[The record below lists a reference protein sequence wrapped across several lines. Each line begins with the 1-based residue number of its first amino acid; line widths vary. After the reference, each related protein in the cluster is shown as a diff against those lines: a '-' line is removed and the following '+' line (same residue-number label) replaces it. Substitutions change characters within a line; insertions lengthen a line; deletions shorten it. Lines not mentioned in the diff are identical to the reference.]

1 MQSLLQLVFITCGL
15 LFAEIHMSVL
25 SNYCYSDYVNFLSP
39 IAIFGGLAVG
49 NLIGLHPQIFKL
61 SLRSLCW
68 IVFLLQAITYIGLK
82 FVPQF
87 QMGLALPFIGYGLVM
102 TYLFSAYSLKEL
114 IMSLGI
120 SGIIVSL
127 SYKWLLEIYADISP
141 LATLLFPVLTAILA
155 DRRHQILNWI
165 PHGVFLLIIPG
176 LFHWDVH
183 HPPSII
189 KKRFKEDEF
198 SVVVSEKKVNPL
210 FITELFKRQIGQY
223 IFTINGSR
231 FGLIPD
237 YEETHSRLTT
247 KQFNRPYDLPYLF
260 TQPERVLVIGSA
272 EGRNVISAL
281 ANGVKDIWALDINPD
296 VFELFKTSLP
306 EVGSLIYFRPEVQ
319 VIVAEGRHFLEQ
331 CPKPFDLITLQGVQT
346 GSAAAATS
354 PIMIESFLFT
364 QEAVKAAWN
373 CLTDNGLI
381 MYDEY
386 TGQGFNYLPQIIAKQ
401 AKDALH
407 LPEEQI
413 LLLSY
418 SHSETDPTSRAG
430 EIKNRSSV
438 FISKKPLT
446 LSEESQTLLNDH
458 HVSIEAMN
466 PLHQANLTDNNPHF
480 RVKRSVLDQL
490 FSISMVCLFLLVLL
504 IIKTSAFLGKAESVW
519 LSLTGVAYMMFVFG
533 LSGPFSL
540 WLGHPGRVTP
550 VLYITLYAMSL
561 VSGLWVLK
569 SKKKTGAFLTMIFS
583 VSVTLW
589 AALYHHWSTG
599 LLNISSM
606 ELRIILCILVVS
618 LFAFTAEIP
627 YILGLRVF
635 ENKTRSWANALEH
648 VGNLAAIPLSI
659 WIQVKWGSQALLLT
673 SSLLFLI
680 VGFVLLIS
688 SKKIAT

>member
-1 MQSLLQLVFITCGL
+1 MQSLLQLVLITCGL

-49 NLIGLHPQIFKL
+49 NLVGLHPQIFKL
-61 SLRSLCW
+61 SLRSQCW
-68 IVFLLQAITYIGLK
+68 IVFFLQAITYLGLK
-82 FVPQF
+82 YVPHYQVW
-87 QMGLALPFIGYGLVM
+87 LALPFIGYGVLM
-102 TYLFSAYSLKEL
+102 TYLFSKYSLKEL
-114 IMSLGI
+114 IISLGI

-127 SYKWLLEIYADISP
+127 SYKWLLEIYADTSP
-141 LATLLFPVLTAILA
+141 LATLLFPVLAGILA
-155 DRRHQILNWI
+155 DRQNKIFHWI
-165 PHGVFLLIIPG
+165 PHGVFIFIILG
-176 LFHWDVH
+176 ILNWDVH

-189 KKRFKEDEF
+189 KKRFKDDEF

-260 TQPERVLVIGSA
+260 TQPERVLVVGSA

-296 VFELFKTSLP
+296 VFELFRTSLP
-306 EVGSLIYFRPEVQ
+306 DVGHLIYFRPEVQ
-319 VIVAEGRHFLEQ
+319 IVVAEGRYFLEQ
-331 CPKPFDLITLQGVQT
+331 CPRRFDLITLQGVQT
-346 GSAAAATS
+346 GSAASTTS
-354 PIMIESFLFT
+354 PVLIESFLFT
-364 QEAVKAAWN
+364 REAVKAAWD
-373 CLTDNGLI
+373 CLTDEGLI

-386 TGQGFNYLPQIIAKQ
+386 TGKGFNYLPQIIAQQ
-401 AKDALH
+401 AKDTLN

-418 SHSETDPTSRAG
+418 SHSESDPTSRAG

-438 FISKKPLT
+438 FISKKPL
-446 LSEESQTLLNDH
+446 SVSDESKSLLAKNG
-458 HVSIEAMN
+458 VSIEAMN
-466 PLHQANLTDNNPHF
+466 PLHHESLTDNNPHF

-490 FSISMVCLFLLVLL
+490 SSISMVCLFLLLVL
-504 IIKTSAFLGKAESVW
+504 IYKTTPFLGAAESIW
-519 LSLTGVAYMMFVFG
+519 LSLTGIAYMMFVFG

-569 SKKKTGAFLTMIFS
+569 SKKRTGALLTMFFS
-583 VSVTLW
+583 VSVTVW
-589 AALYHHWSTG
+589 ALLYHYWSTG
-599 LLNISSM
+599 LLNIPSM
-606 ELRIILCILVVS
+606 ELRIILCIMIAS

-673 SSLLFLI
+673 SSVLFLV
-680 VGFVLLIS
+680 VGFILLTS
-688 SKKIAT
+688 SKKIAQ